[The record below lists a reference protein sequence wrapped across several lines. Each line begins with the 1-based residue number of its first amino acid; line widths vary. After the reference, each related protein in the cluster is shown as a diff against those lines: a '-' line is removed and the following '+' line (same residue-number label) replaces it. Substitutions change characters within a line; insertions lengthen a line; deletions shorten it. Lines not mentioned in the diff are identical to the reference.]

1 MAIKHLRSGTRVVN
15 TGGDEHS
22 PVAVDDESTVIVG
35 DVERLEVLAGYHC
48 HVYGQ
53 RQDQTLE

>member
-1 MAIKHLRSGTRVVN
+1 MN
-15 TGGDEHS
+15 TGADEHS

-35 DVERLEVLAGYHC
+35 DVERLEVLAGDHC

-53 RQDQTLE
+53 RQDQTSE